1 MHVFDFSVC
10 FVFFFVVVMLKWFVD
25 AEVAAGAIG
34 HPRKL
39 IEEEHVEVRPERLP
53 DAVLDENVDV
63 NLIRKFFTQDA
74 WLAVMDV
81 VGQKRSK
88 PVYVCKVC
96 YHDLHKESSIVCELC
111 LSWHHLK
118 CVGLKQAPKSKNWY
132 CRGCHS
138 HPLS

>member
-1 MHVFDFSVC
+1 MHVFDFSVFCC
-10 FVFFFVVVMLKWFVD
+10 FLVVVMLKWFVD
-25 AEVAAGAIG
+25 VEVAAGAIG

-81 VGQKRSK
+81 VGKKRSK
-88 PVYVCKVC
+88 PVYVCKLC